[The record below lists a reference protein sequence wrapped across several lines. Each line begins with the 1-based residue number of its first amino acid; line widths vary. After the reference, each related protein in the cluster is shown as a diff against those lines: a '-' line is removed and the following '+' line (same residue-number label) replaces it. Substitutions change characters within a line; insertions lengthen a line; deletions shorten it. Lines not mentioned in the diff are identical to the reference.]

1 MRNTEQYFDEFYNKT
16 YSDILK
22 YIISKTDNLSY
33 VEDIVQN
40 VYISFYKTLI
50 KKGVD
55 YFDNEKAYLIKLS
68 KSELFKY
75 YTLKNKIKFIFNIK
89 EEEELNI
96 LENIPDK
103 LDIENFVLNK
113 INIEKICDFIKKEN
127 STFTFKVILL

>member
-1 MRNTEQYFDEFYNKT
+1 MRNTEQYFDEVYNKT

-113 INIEKICDFIKKEN
+113 INIEKIWDFIKKEN
-127 STFTFKVILL
+127 SPFTFKVILL

>member
-113 INIEKICDFIKKEN
+113 INI
-127 STFTFKVILL
+127 